1 MALRAAIATIFMQTK
16 ILLVDDE
23 TRLRNLLAR
32 LLRLEEYEVLEA
44 ENIQSGLTLLQL
56 HPTIKVVLLDV
67 RLPDGNGLETVPK
80 VKQINPSAEILLLT
94 AYGTIPDSVQA
105 IKNGAFDYLVKG
117 DDNDKIIT
125 LVSKAVEKAN
135 LQFRIRE
142 LENQVSE
149 KLISLEDIQ
158 GESPAIL
165 KAKELA
171 RKVSHTDTTVLL
183 IGETG
188 TGKELFAQAIHR
200 ESNRRTKT
208 FLAINCGAFSREL
221 LESELFGHR
230 AGAFTGATK
239 DKKGLFE
246 EANGGTLFLDE
257 MGEMSLD
264 LQAKLLRVLENR
276 EFFRVGDTKPTQVN
290 VRIIAATNR
299 DLLKESQEGHF
310 RADLYYRLSVFQMDL
325 PPLRERLSDLPIL
338 AQGLAQSLSRR
349 LRIPFQTIEPDFLK
363 QLSQHNWPGNIR
375 ELRNVIERAL
385 ILSDTGLLKAETL
398 PFHTQNQSI
407 DSFELSVIE
416 QQHIRKVL
424 QHTKGNK
431 TEAARLLGI
440 GLTTLYRKIEEYQL
454 NE

>member
-1 MALRAAIATIFMQTK
+1 MGILLHMQTK

-32 LLRLEEYEVLEA
+32 LLRLEDYEVLEA
-44 ENIQSGLTLLQL
+44 ENIQSGLNLLRQ
-56 HPTIKVVLLDV
+56 HPDIKSVLLDV
-67 RLPDGNGLETVPK
+67 RLPDGSGLDTIPR
-80 VKQINPSAEILLLT
+80 VKEINPGAEILLLT

-125 LVSKAVEKAN
+125 LVAKAVEKAR

-142 LENQVSE
+142 LENQITE
-149 KLISLEDIQ
+149 KLISFDEIQ
-158 GESPAIL
+158 GESAGIL

-171 RKVSHTDTTVLL
+171 RKVAPTDTTVLL

-200 ESNRRTKT
+200 ESSRRNKT

-246 EANGGTLFLDE
+246 EASGGTLFLDE

-276 EFFRVGDTKPTQVN
+276 EFIRVGDTKPTQVN

-310 RADLYYRLSVFQMDL
+310 RADLYYRLSVFQMEL
-325 PPLRERLSDLPIL
+325 PPLRERLEDVPLL
-338 AQGLAQSLSRR
+338 AQGLARSLSQR
-349 LRIPFQTIEPDFLK
+349 LRLPFQRIDPDFL
-363 QLSQHNWPGNIR
+363 QLLGRHQWPGNIR

-385 ILSDTGLLKAETL
+385 ILADGGVLRSDSL
-398 PFHTQNQSI
+398 PFQSQDHSV
-407 DSFELSVIE
+407 DSFELSTVE

-424 QHTKGNK
+424 QYTKGNK

-454 NE
+454 HS